1 MRKQLRQRYRLHDPG
16 PLGLGTICLMV
27 FDLLVLACLVWGL
40 LWITDVPTL
49 SHETLASD
57 EASYAATPALPTH
70 KLSPIDMQQ
79 PAEGAERRARSENTE
94 SEKRQEGERFIKI
107 SSGGDVLDESAPSW
121 SCTYDMTTRLVWEV
135 KTRDGGWRD
144 HEHRYSWYRDA
155 ESGSTGKKDGGSCY
169 QLECDTQAFIE
180 QLNEEGLCAQP
191 ASWRLPTQKEL
202 QSLDHPTRFNP
213 DAYTEFFPNVMS
225 GQYWSASEN
234 QYSATLAWSV
244 DFANGISYVSEK
256 RLSRYLR
263 AVSGPHKDWVKR

>member
-1 MRKQLRQRYRLHDPG
+1 MCLLFWTTVVAYCTVPSKG
-16 PLGLGTICLMV
+16 PLETTGSADTSRQHTQYSYVPKLVVDKLFQKTIFSSSFLP
-27 FDLLVLACLVWGL
+27 L
-40 LWITDVPTL
+40 
-49 SHETLASD
+49 
-57 EASYAATPALPTH
+57 TP
-70 KLSPIDMQQ
+70 
-79 PAEGAERRARSENTE
+79 
-94 SEKRQEGERFIKI
+94 
-107 SSGGDVLDESAPSW
+107 V
-121 SCTYDMTTRLVWEV
+121 
-135 KTRDGGWRD
+135 
-144 HEHRYSWYRDA
+144 
-155 ESGSTGKKDGGSCY
+155 GSTGKKDGGSCY